1 MQYLEKNSST
11 SYITA
16 AFELASGHPE
26 LETKILYSIQYC
38 AGKYTKAQPLVET
51 QACDNV
57 QQTRELIYV
66 TGHVLIFGSL
76 RLEGSYVGNFLY

>member
-26 LETKILYSIQYC
+26 LETKILYSTQYC
-38 AGKYTKAQPLVET
+38 AVKYTEAQPLV
-51 QACDNV
+51 DK
-57 QQTRELIYV
+57 
-66 TGHVLIFGSL
+66 
-76 RLEGSYVGNFLY
+76 